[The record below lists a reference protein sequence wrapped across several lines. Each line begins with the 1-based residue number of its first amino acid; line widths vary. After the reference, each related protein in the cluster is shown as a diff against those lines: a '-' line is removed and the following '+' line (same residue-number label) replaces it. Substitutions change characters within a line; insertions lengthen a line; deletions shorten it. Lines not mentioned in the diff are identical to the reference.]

1 MPVKQKKFYGLL
13 LGVFMVSLKE
23 LDKLF
28 IELESKNDKIRF
40 PAFKKI
46 HEMTN
51 KKVKW
56 IYDKWFVLIEKTNSE
71 NSFQRSI
78 GLTLLANLAKSD
90 TENRFEKIIDDYL
103 KHFDDEKFITAR
115 LCIQN
120 VWKIAVANKKLLKK
134 IIGKLESSY
143 SENSHLNTH
152 ANLIKQDI
160 IGSLAKISI
169 LGKNKNAAEL
179 IESFIENENDI
190 KFQKALHGV
199 VEKQK
204 E

>member
-1 MPVKQKKFYGLL
+1 
-13 LGVFMVSLKE
+13 MVSLKE

-28 IELESKNDKIRF
+28 VDLESKNDKIRF

-46 HEMTN
+46 HEATDE
-51 KKVKW
+51 KVKW
-56 IYDKWFVLIEKTNSE
+56 IYDKWFVLVEKTNSE

-90 TENRFEKIIDDYL
+90 TENKFEKIIDNYL
-103 KHFDDEKFITAR
+103 EHFEDEKFITAR

-120 VWKIAVANKKLLKK
+120 VWKIAVVNKKHLKK

-143 SENSHLNTH
+143 SENIHFKTH
-152 ANLIKQDI
+152 ANLIKRDI
-160 IGSLAKISI
+160 IGSLAKISF
-169 LGKNKNAAEL
+169 LLKNKNAAES
-179 IESFIENENDI
+179 IESFIESESDL
-190 KFQKALHGV
+190 KFQKVLRGV

>member
-1 MPVKQKKFYGLL
+1 
-13 LGVFMVSLKE
+13 MVSLKE

-28 IELESKNDKIRF
+28 IDLESKNDKIRF

-46 HEMTN
+46 HELTDE
-51 KKVKW
+51 KVKW
-56 IYDKWFVLIEKTNSE
+56 IYDKWFVLIEKTDSE

-90 TENRFEKIIDDYL
+90 VENRFGKIIDEYL
-103 KHFDDEKFITAR
+103 EHFEDEKFITAR

-120 VWKIAVANKKLLKK
+120 AWKIAVENKKLLK
-134 IIGKLESSY
+134 IIVGKLKNSY
-143 SENSHLNTH
+143 SKNIHLNTH

-160 IGSLAKISI
+160 IGSLAKISV
-169 LGKNKNAAEL
+169 LAKNKNAAEL
-179 IESFIENENDI
+179 IDSFIENENDL
-190 KFQKALHGV
+190 KFQEVLRGV

>member
-1 MPVKQKKFYGLL
+1 
-13 LGVFMVSLKE
+13 MVSLKE

-134 IIGKLESSY
+134 IIGNLESSY

-160 IGSLAKISI
+160 IGSLAKISV

-190 KFQKALHGV
+190 KFQKALRGV